1 LTERQV
7 KGTTDEIKTINSI
20 GYLNY
25 FDDQRFASYNP
36 RQGFLAEKILKGH
49 FNGALKIY
57 LTFIHPQDKKEKKQ
71 RRRLFL
77 ENWGRWENCRKI
89 AETGFE
95 KNAFD
100 SLVRN
105 PNRFLPI
112 LRKIPREEMT
122 LFFSVYQSYIWN
134 EVLRRIIKS
143 AATPELGIYKGMA
156 GDYIFY
162 TRLKD
167 VDYKYLKGL
176 SFPIPSSKA
185 RMPDEAVQEIYEEIL
200 KTNGIRPSMFNN
212 IKIRQAFFK
221 SVDRKAIVF
230 PENLSFQ
237 TARDEIYRGKE
248 KLILK
253 FCLPRGSFATK
264 LVKRLFCEEPPA

>member
-1 LTERQV
+1 
-7 KGTTDEIKTINSI
+7 
-20 GYLNY
+20 
-25 FDDQRFASYNP
+25 
-36 RQGFLAEKILKGH
+36 
-49 FNGALKIY
+49 
-57 LTFIHPQDKKEKKQ
+57 
-71 RRRLFL
+71 
-77 ENWGRWENCRKI
+77 
-89 AETGFE
+89 
-95 KNAFD
+95 
-100 SLVRN
+100 
-105 PNRFLPI
+105 
-112 LRKIPREEMT
+112 
-122 LFFSVYQSYIWN
+122 
-134 EVLRRIIKS
+134 
-143 AATPELGIYKGMA
+143 
-156 GDYIFY
+156 
-162 TRLKD
+162 

-253 FCLPRGSFATK
+253 FCLPRGSFATM